1 MPWLPFVPG
10 MGRAGEN
17 ACQARVLDAQGD
29 VGPPVG
35 CEWLRHILRAV
46 ISVALR
52 VKVRCEGVTGDE
64 V

>member
-1 MPWLPFVPG
+1 MRTCAKQGCWTHP
-10 MGRAGEN
+10 
-17 ACQARVLDAQGD
+17 GD

-35 CEWLRHILRAV
+35 CEWLKHILRAA
-46 ISVALR
+46 ISVELR

>member
-1 MPWLPFVPG
+1 M
-10 MGRAGEN
+10 
-17 ACQARVLDAQGD
+17 LDAQGD

-35 CEWLRHILRAV
+35 CDWLRHILRAV